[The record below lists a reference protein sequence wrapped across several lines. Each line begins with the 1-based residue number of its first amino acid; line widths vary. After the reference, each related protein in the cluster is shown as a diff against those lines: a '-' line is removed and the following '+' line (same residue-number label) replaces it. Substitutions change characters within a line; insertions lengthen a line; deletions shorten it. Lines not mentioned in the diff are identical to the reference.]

1 MRTKTFDLKVVT
13 DHLEKA
19 MSSLPAEAPCEVDG
33 EVCLKDIVNYFK
45 TAIGTCQLI
54 GTELREKL
62 VSIRD
67 KLVSVRDRV
76 NKANEHVRFSREE
89 QKSLKGFCA
98 GITHFRKTLVI
109 ILGIPPMK
117 LWYALL
123 MRANKPVTAVQS
135 STYFFF
141 SWCIFHVCALAGYR
155 CLLASLLR
163 PNPLSVL

>member
-1 MRTKTFDLKVVT
+1 MMKY
-13 DHLEKA
+13 
-19 MSSLPAEAPCEVDG
+19 
-33 EVCLKDIVNYFK
+33 IVNYFK

-89 QKSLKGFCA
+89 QKSLKRFRA

-123 MRANKPVTAVQS
+123 MRANKPETAVQS
-135 STYFFF
+135 STSFF
-141 SWCIFHVCALAGYR
+141 SLGVFFMCMHWQDIGACWLHCCGPIR
-155 CLLASLLR
+155 CQYFEFGFWL
-163 PNPLSVL
+163 VLEKPCGDESH